1 MNSEDKLDIEIC
13 HSISKIKEQDWLPLQ
28 VPDFPFT
35 DYSFLSALETT
46 SCLGERT
53 GWSPCYIIAKQNG
66 SLLGVLILY
75 VKTNSY
81 GEYIFDFAWAQAAQG
96 AGLSYYPKLVSA
108 VPFSPATGSK
118 ILIHNDHRHSLLNKI
133 TSELILGAR
142 ALLGSSLSSSLHF
155 LFITESETT
164 DFSKTGFLIR
174 HSFQYHW
181 KNRNYVNFDEFL
193 STLTGKRRREIVR
206 ERRQVEKQG
215 VTIVFLTGDEITST
229 HADLM
234 YNFYQSTL
242 DKKQG
247 FDYLTQGFFKTI
259 FSTMKAK
266 IHLVLALDS
275 SNRPVAG
282 ALNLI
287 GSERLFGRYWGC
299 LQEYRSLHFE
309 VCYYQG
315 IEFCIRNQLKL
326 FEAGAQ
332 GEHKFQRGFLPTLT
346 FSAHLIEHPRL
357 SHAIE
362 DFVNHEKKQLELIF
376 KDYAEHTPFL
386 F

>member
-1 MNSEDKLDIEIC
+1 MNSVDNLDIEIC
-13 HSISKIKEQDWLPLQ
+13 HSISKIKEHDWLPLQ

-35 DYSFLSALETT
+35 DYSFLSALESTG
-46 SCLGERT
+46 CLGERT
-53 GWSPCYIIAKQNG
+53 GWIPRYIMAKQNR

-75 VKTNSY
+75 VKENSY
-81 GEYIFDFAWAQAAQG
+81 GEYIFDFAWAQAAKG

-118 ILIHNDHRHSLLNKI
+118 ILIRTDQRQFMGNKI
-133 TSELILGAR
+133 TSELIMGAR
-142 ALLGSSLSSSLHF
+142 ALLGSLQLSSLHF
-155 LFITESETT
+155 LFFPEFETT
-164 DFSKTGFLIR
+164 DLVNTGFLIR

-181 KNRNYVNFDEFL
+181 KNRTYINFDNFL
-193 STLTGKRRREIVR
+193 STLTGKRRREIIR
-206 ERRQVEKQG
+206 ERRQVKNQG
-215 VTIVFLTGDEITST
+215 ITIVVLTGDEITSE
-229 HADLM
+229 HADIM

-247 FDYLTQGFFKTI
+247 FDYLTHGFFKTI

-275 SNRPVAG
+275 SKRPVAG

-299 LQEYRSLHFE
+299 LQDYRSLHFE

-315 IEFCIRNQLKL
+315 IDFCIQNQLKI

-346 FSAHLIEHPRL
+346 YSAHLIEHPRL
-357 SHAIE
+357 SQAIE
-362 DFVNHEKKQLELIF
+362 DFVANEKNQLELIF
-376 KDYAEHTPFL
+376 KDYAEHTPYSV
-386 F
+386 